1 MTLVRC
7 VDFRWLD
14 GQEVGET
21 KFVHLHTTSDTTSN
35 TEGEKEKKKKL
46 GTDGPLNLLPCL

>member
-14 GQEVGET
+14 GHEVGET
-21 KFVHLHTTSDTTSN
+21 KFVHLRTTSDTTAN
-35 TEGEKEKKKKL
+35 TKGEKEEKKKAWV
-46 GTDGPLNLLPCL
+46 

>member
-14 GQEVGET
+14 GHEVGET
-21 KFVHLHTTSDTTSN
+21 KFVHLRTTSDTTAN
-35 TEGEKEKKKKL
+35 TKGEKRGKKKL

>member
-14 GQEVGET
+14 GHEVGET
-21 KFVHLHTTSDTTSN
+21 KFVHLRTTSDTTPN
-35 TEGEKEKKKKL
+35 TKGEKEEKKKL
-46 GTDGPLNLLPCL
+46 GSDGLLNLLPCL

>member
-21 KFVHLHTTSDTTSN
+21 KFAHLHTTSDTTAN
-35 TEGEKEKKKKL
+35 TKGEKEEKKSL
-46 GTDGPLNLLPCL
+46 GLTAH

>member
-14 GQEVGET
+14 GHEVGET
-21 KFVHLHTTSDTTSN
+21 KFVHLRTTSDTTAN
-35 TEGEKEKKKKL
+35 TKGEKEEKKSL
-46 GTDGPLNLLPCL
+46 GLTAY